1 MAVPD
6 FLTIVVSAED
16 VVSCNIAPTLGSLK
30 KLLASQNTARHWY
43 ERVDFAVDGYNNVV
57 DELFEI
63 VEVRNFIQRLDEEF
77 PYWLYFLSKRH
88 TGLQCIAYS
97 FLPPF
102 LTQAAKAE
110 AFPQQL
116 DELLS
121 RRWLPAA
128 EHICGWVGMSESE
141 FESLGKRCVEY
152 LLGGPI

>member
-6 FLTIVVSAED
+6 LLTLVVSAED
-16 VVSCNIAPTLGSLK
+16 VADCNIAPTLGSLRQ
-30 KLLASQNTARHWY
+30 LMASPNTARHWY
-43 ERVDFAVDGYNNVV
+43 ERVDVTIHGYNHVA

-63 VEVRNFIQRLDEEF
+63 VEVRKFIQLLDEDF
-77 PYWLYFLSKRH
+77 PFWLYFLSKRH

-102 LTQAAKAE
+102 LTPAAKAE
-110 AFPQQL
+110 AFPRQL
-116 DELLS
+116 DELLT
-121 RRWLPAA
+121 RRWFPAA

-141 FESLGKRCVEY
+141 FESLGNRCVEY